1 MRSHTLSLL
10 AVLILSPLVALALGW
25 GAWWYAELLTR
36 ERIDSTASLHR
47 VMRSEVVAGMQ
58 ARAPATSSRAL
69 FSAYCAQCHGET
81 GDGRGTQTL
90 DRPARSFRDGGFSF
104 GNTRDAI
111 FRTISSGIGGTPMP
125 GFSDSLSIGERTAL
139 AAYVQT
145 LGPPALDISTEDMV
159 LEVRDTPIVVRGH
172 LPSLGEGLPEHPR
185 GLLIGGIDGMT
196 AEYRVDDVRLLAVRQ
211 GRFVERTDWSGRGGT
226 PLKPLGPVINLV
238 DGGDPPPGF
247 EHEQALEARLVRTM
261 IEDGRASV
269 TYMLDP
275 GGLQVLVEEWTE
287 AITHA
292 VGPGYARHFQFHN
305 LDENR
310 MPTLRLPGSDHRIIE
325 RIEGPARSWIVQE
338 GTNGRIEIQ
347 GFESDSAR
355 VIEGEGNIL
364 RLQLPSSSEANI
376 SIVTLLPVSWNETL
390 REQLRTGGAP

>member
-1 MRSHTLSLL
+1 
-10 AVLILSPLVALALGW
+10 
-25 GAWWYAELLTR
+25 
-36 ERIDSTASLHR
+36 
-47 VMRSEVVAGMQ
+47 
-58 ARAPATSSRAL
+58 
-69 FSAYCAQCHGET
+69 
-81 GDGRGTQTL
+81 
-90 DRPARSFRDGGFSF
+90 
-104 GNTRDAI
+104 
-111 FRTISSGIGGTPMP
+111 MP
-125 GFSDSLSIGERTAL
+125 GFSDSLSMDQRLAV

-247 EHEQALEARLVRTM
+247 EHEQALEARLVRTT

-287 AITHA
+287 AFTHA

-305 LDENR
+305 LAEDR
-310 MPTLRLPGSDHRIIE
+310 MPTLRLPGSSHRILE
-325 RIEGPARSWIVQE
+325 RIEGPVRSWFVRERGDGQ
-338 GTNGRIEIQ
+338 IELH
-347 GFESDSAR
+347 GFDSNSAR
-355 VIEGEGNIL
+355 VIEDEGNIL
-364 RLQLPSSSEANI
+364 RLQLPRGTEATL
-376 SIVTLLPVSWNETL
+376 SIVTLLPASWNETL
-390 REQLRTGGAP
+390 RDRLRTGVAP